1 METPR
6 DDATRA
12 ARREALRRTG
22 EKFMAMFDDAGD
34 AGDARATRETTRDGD
49 GKNRAGTSTARA
61 RDDATSRATRD
72 ARETR
77 RKKSSAGSAR
87 AVDAAAGPTTMVF
100 DGRRVTTAAA
110 AAAAAKIRA
119 RDDDATRAV
128 RKIDTKKARR
138 AFMSADAGRVF
149 VEDAAPAARG
159 DGDDA
164 DGDDATAERLRAL
177 REEVQAFGVQ
187 GLNKWDRAALENKR
201 LVDLGMKPK
210 KGPRIPPAIGIGL
223 AKANERR
230 VEAARMEAFH
240 AGYKLEKK
248 AKKASAGD
256 RDRGLSWGSTYSDG
270 VMRVN
275 KRDMVNQDKLVDTK
289 AMLRSGGGG
298 RAPKASG
305 KKTKK
310 KGKTGRKSKR

>member
-1 METPR
+1 
-6 DDATRA
+6 
-12 ARREALRRTG
+12 
-22 EKFMAMFDDAGD
+22 MAMFDDAGD
-34 AGDARATRETTRDGD
+34 AGDAGATRETTRGGD
-49 GKNRAGTSTARA
+49 GKKRAGTSTARA
-61 RDDATSRATRD
+61 RDVASSRAMRD

-77 RKKSSAGSAR
+77 EKKSPAGRAR
-87 AVDAAAGPTTMVF
+87 AVDATAGPTTMVF

-110 AAAAAKIRA
+110 AARAAKIRA
-119 RDDDATRAV
+119 RDDDATRGV

-149 VEDAAPAARG
+149 VEDAAPASRG

-177 REEVQAFGVQ
+177 REEVQAFGVR

-201 LVDLGMKPK
+201 LVELGMKPK
-210 KGPRIPPAIGIGL
+210 KGPRIPPTIGIGL
-223 AKANERR
+223 AKANEKR

-256 RDRGLSWGSTYSDG
+256 RDRGLAWGSTYSDG

-305 KKTKK
+305 KKMKK
-310 KGKTGRKSKR
+310 KGKAGRKSKR

>member
-1 METPR
+1 
-6 DDATRA
+6 
-12 ARREALRRTG
+12 
-22 EKFMAMFDDAGD
+22 MAMFDDAGD
-34 AGDARATRETTRDGD
+34 AGDAGATRETTRGGD
-49 GKNRAGTSTARA
+49 GKKRAGTSTARA
-61 RDDATSRATRD
+61 RDDATSRAMRD

-77 RKKSSAGSAR
+77 EKKSPAGRAR
-87 AVDAAAGPTTMVF
+87 AVDATAGPTTMVF

-110 AAAAAKIRA
+110 AARAAKIRA
-119 RDDDATRAV
+119 RDDDATRGV

-149 VEDAAPAARG
+149 VEDAAPASRG

-177 REEVQAFGVQ
+177 REEVQAFGVR

-201 LVDLGMKPK
+201 LVELGMKPK
-210 KGPRIPPAIGIGL
+210 KGPRIPPTIGIGL
-223 AKANERR
+223 AKANEKR

-256 RDRGLSWGSTYSDG
+256 RDRGLAWGSTYSDG

-305 KKTKK
+305 KKMKK
-310 KGKTGRKSKR
+310 KGKAGRKSKR

>member
-1 METPR
+1 
-6 DDATRA
+6 
-12 ARREALRRTG
+12 
-22 EKFMAMFDDAGD
+22 MAMFDDAGD
-34 AGDARATRETTRDGD
+34 AGDAGATRETTRGGD
-49 GKNRAGTSTARA
+49 GKKRAGTSTARA
-61 RDDATSRATRD
+61 RDDATSRAMRD

-77 RKKSSAGSAR
+77 EKKSPAGRAR
-87 AVDAAAGPTTMVF
+87 AVDASAGPTTMVF

-110 AAAAAKIRA
+110 AARAAKIRA
-119 RDDDATRAV
+119 RDDDATRGV

-149 VEDAAPAARG
+149 VEDAAPASRG

-177 REEVQAFGVQ
+177 REEVQAFGVR

-201 LVDLGMKPK
+201 LVELGMKPK
-210 KGPRIPPAIGIGL
+210 KGPRIPPTIGIGL
-223 AKANERR
+223 AKANEKR

-256 RDRGLSWGSTYSDG
+256 RDRGLAWGSTYSDG

-305 KKTKK
+305 KKMKK
-310 KGKTGRKSKR
+310 KGKAGRKSKR